1 MEPEA
6 NSDPEVFDRLGNNR
20 YIQAGLNHQVTVLE
34 DLDQEYEEDTKPN
47 YLKNVDW
54 SNRYEPRLEELHKE
68 LRERRFSQTPIF
80 QLDYPKITFLG
91 TVSGMP
97 MTLRN
102 NSSVLVESAP
112 GRCGQYRNIYS
123 SPPQKKNHLL
133 MKKYLKVSP
142 GDRHCLCTLC
152 GRSHKMCENIR
163 AHKIKAFFH
172 GIKICEKAQV
182 NQQKLSLLK
191 RPLDSYACPD
201 HSK

>member
-152 GRSHKMCENIR
+152 GRSHKCVRTYEPT
-163 AHKIKAFFH
+163 K
-172 GIKICEKAQV
+172 
-182 NQQKLSLLK
+182 
-191 RPLDSYACPD
+191 
-201 HSK
+201 